1 MRAIKV
7 NNVLIIFILSIII
20 FICVYSLVSNKDYQ
34 IINYQ
39 NKIDS
44 LNKVN
49 TQLYK
54 DIGFY
59 KDSIE
64 NYEQSISYLGQSKE
78 SVIIKYKTKI
88 NEIENF
94 NCGNVLSEFDGIFSK
109 VAIK

>member
-1 MRAIKV
+1 MRAIKG

-44 LNKVN
+44 LNNVN

-64 NYEQSISYLGQSKE
+64 NYEQSITYLGHSKE

>member
-1 MRAIKV
+1 MKAYSI
-7 NNVLIIFILSIII
+7 LIIFILGIII
-20 FICVYSLVSNKDYQ
+20 FICVYSIVSKKDYQ

-44 LNKVN
+44 LNNIN

-64 NYEQSISYLGQSKE
+64 NYEQNISYLGHSKQSI
-78 SVIIKYKTKI
+78 IIKYKIKE
-88 NEIENF
+88 NEIKNF
-94 NCGNVLSEFDGIFSK
+94 NSGNVLNEFNGIFSK
-109 VAIK
+109 DSIK

>member
-1 MRAIKV
+1 MKAYSI
-7 NNVLIIFILSIII
+7 LIIFILGIII
-20 FICVYSLVSNKDYQ
+20 FICVYSIVSKKDYQ

-44 LNKVN
+44 LNNVN

-64 NYEQSISYLGQSKE
+64 NYEQSISYLGHSKE
-78 SVIIKYKTKI
+78 SVIIKYKSKI
-88 NEIENF
+88 NEIENY
-94 NCGNVLSEFDGIFSK
+94 NSGNVLSEFNGIFSK
-109 VAIK
+109 DSIK

>member
-1 MRAIKV
+1 MKAYSI
-7 NNVLIIFILSIII
+7 LIIFILGIII
-20 FICVYSLVSNKDYQ
+20 FICVYSIVSKKDYQ

-44 LNKVN
+44 LNNVN

-64 NYEQSISYLGQSKE
+64 NYEQSISYLGHSKE
-78 SVIIKYKTKI
+78 SIIIKYKSKI
-88 NEIENF
+88 NEIENY
-94 NCGNVLSEFDGIFSK
+94 NSGNVLSEFNGIFSK
-109 VAIK
+109 DSIK

>member
-1 MRAIKV
+1 MNTIRAYSI
-7 NNVLIIFILSIII
+7 LIIFTLGIII
-20 FICVYSLVSNKDYQ
+20 FMCVYSIVSKKDYQ

-44 LNKVN
+44 LNNIN

-59 KDSIE
+59 KDIIE
-64 NYEQSISYLGQSKE
+64 NYEQSISYLGHSKE

>member
-1 MRAIKV
+1 MRAIKR

-20 FICVYSLVSNKDYQ
+20 FICVFSVVSNKDYQ

-54 DIGFY
+54 DIGYY

-64 NYEQSISYLGQSKE
+64 NYEQSISYLGHKKE

>member
-1 MRAIKV
+1 MRAIKG

-20 FICVYSLVSNKDYQ
+20 FICVYSVVSNKDYQ

-49 TQLYK
+49 NQLYK

-64 NYEQSISYLGQSKE
+64 NYEQSISYLGHSKQSI
-78 SVIIKYKTKI
+78 IIKYKIKE
-88 NEIENF
+88 NEIKNF
-94 NCGNVLSEFDGIFSK
+94 NSGNVLNEFNGIFSK
-109 VAIK
+109 DSIK

>member
-1 MRAIKV
+1 MRAIKG

-20 FICVYSLVSNKDYQ
+20 FICVYSVVSNKDYQ

-44 LNKVN
+44 LNNIN

-54 DIGFY
+54 DIGCY

-64 NYEQSISYLGQSKE
+64 NYEKSISYLGEKQR

-94 NCGNVLSEFDGIFSK
+94 NCGSVLSEFDGIFSK

>member
-1 MRAIKV
+1 MKAYSI
-7 NNVLIIFILSIII
+7 LIIFILGIII
-20 FICVYSLVSNKDYQ
+20 FICVYSVVSNKDYQ

-44 LNKVN
+44 LNNIN

-54 DIGFY
+54 DIVCY

-64 NYEQSISYLGQSKE
+64 NYEQSISYLGHSKE

-94 NCGNVLSEFDGIFSK
+94 NCGNVLSEFNGIFSK
-109 VAIK
+109 DSIK